1 MTRKIV
7 KFRRYLSNFSNTIR
21 NSAIGLAGFCL
32 VIVNM
37 DGFNGTPLEKYAHTI
52 GAVSTAIAGYKVYK
66 SSKTVKNENS

>member
-1 MTRKIV
+1 MTKRITKIRK
-7 KFRRYLSNFSNTIR
+7 YLSNFSNTIR

-37 DGFNGTPLEKYAHTI
+37 DGLNGTPLEKYAHTI
-52 GAVSTAIAGYKVYK
+52 GAFSTAIAGYKIYK